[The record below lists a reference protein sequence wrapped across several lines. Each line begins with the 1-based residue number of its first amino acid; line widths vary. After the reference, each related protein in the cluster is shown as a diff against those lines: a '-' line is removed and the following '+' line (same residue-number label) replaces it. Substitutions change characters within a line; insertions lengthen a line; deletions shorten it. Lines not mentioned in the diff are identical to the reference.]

1 MLQLYQEKCQDLQ
14 IQPVKEW
21 CYRRIFVTDFNLS
34 FHRPHTDTC
43 KKCDAFNVK
52 IEAMEDDREKA
63 TLQAQW
69 ELHQRKAEK
78 AQDQL
83 KIDSALNDSEVDTF
97 TFDLQKTMPTPA
109 LTTSVAYY
117 KRQLWTY
124 NLGVHSC
131 TSDDVFMYM
140 WLEGQAGRGSQEIG
154 SCLLKYFNTKV
165 EENKK
170 IFHAYSDSCGGQNR
184 NINIALL
191 WSYGVTKLGIKEIN
205 HKFMVSGHSYLPN
218 DRDFG
223 KVENAKKRHENVYT
237 PNQWVNIVA
246 EANKKKTFK
255 VIPMASED
263 FIGFNDYKKN
273 LVIRKKDTAGRKVE
287 WLKIQWIRLVN
298 ESPTLSYFKYNLT
311 DLSAWN
317 TLDLA
322 KRQMRGRCVRSV
334 TVLNRLHEE
343 TVFINPLK
351 SKDIKDLLDFVPP
364 IYHDFYHSLRSSDD
378 QENEEML
385 PEVDE

>member
-1 MLQLYQEKCQDLQ
+1 MREHISCFPKYASHYSRKDNPNRQYLSENLSIGKMFQLYPEKCQDLQ

-83 KIDSALNDSEVDTF
+83 KIDIALNASEVDTF

-117 KRQLWTY
+117 KKQLWTY

-131 TSDDVFMYM
+131 TSDDVFMYI
-140 WLEGQAGRGSQEIG
+140 WHEGQAGRGSQEIG
-154 SCLLKYFNTKV
+154 SCLLKYLNTKV
-165 EENKK
+165 EESKK
-170 IFHAYSDSCGGQNR
+170 IFHAYSNSCGGQNR

-218 DRDFG
+218 DRDFR

-237 PNQWVNIVA
+237 PNQWMNIVA
-246 EANKKKTFK
+246 EANKKKNFQGY
-255 VIPMASED
+255 SN
-263 FIGFNDYKKN
+263 GF
-273 LVIRKKDTAGRKVE
+273 RRFH
-287 WLKIQWIRLVN
+287 W
-298 ESPTLSYFKYNLT
+298 F
-311 DLSAWN
+311 
-317 TLDLA
+317 
-322 KRQMRGRCVRSV
+322 
-334 TVLNRLHEE
+334 
-343 TVFINPLK
+343 
-351 SKDIKDLLDFVPP
+351 
-364 IYHDFYHSLRSSDD
+364 
-378 QENEEML
+378 
-385 PEVDE
+385 